1 MKTDTKLKNIF
12 ESACTL
18 FINSGYNETK
28 MKDIAKLSNIS
39 VGSLYDLFDSKRAL
53 IDFIFLA
60 NLDKS
65 YLTSSHDFPLH
76 EVPTNHLVKMTEST
90 YETYTERLNI
100 HLLSTNDSY
109 SMESLILDLF
119 DIFKIYGR
127 YFLILEKNPTI
138 DHNLLNLYEKY
149 RKTLYKNIAIYLNK
163 KSTLRKTENST
174 YDSMLIV
181 DLVFWWSTHKKY
193 DSFENSKNKYNMDIM
208 SKTIIEAL
216 TKGYE
221 I

>member
-12 ESACTL
+12 ENACTL

-28 MKDIAKLSNIS
+28 MKDIAQLSNIS

-60 NLDKS
+60 NLDKN

-76 EVPTNHLVKMTEST
+76 EVPTNHLIKMTEST
-90 YETYTERLNI
+90 YETYTERLNAN
-100 HLLSTNDSY
+100 LLSTNDSY

-163 KSTLRKTENST
+163 KSTFRKTENST